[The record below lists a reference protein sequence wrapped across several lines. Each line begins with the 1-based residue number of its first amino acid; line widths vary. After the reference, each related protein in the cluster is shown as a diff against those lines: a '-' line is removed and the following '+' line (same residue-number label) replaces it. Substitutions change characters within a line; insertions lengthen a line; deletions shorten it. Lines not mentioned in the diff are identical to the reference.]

1 MKKYEEIYNP
11 YIKPF
16 RGFKLKI
23 EELTVVNKG
32 ITADLEWLKL
42 NNLEDLSYNI
52 AVLSKKN
59 DKKQKEV
66 KELREMNSKKI
77 EDLKILDQKIKSH
90 FSPQYYFSGSQKT
103 LRLERKTLISSV
115 DNLSSI
121 LVLKIKSKTKLNAKI
136 NKFQSDIK
144 RYTLLNLQSLKEESE
159 KNIQFLKRLTQEAN
173 SILIK
178 KNKVASK
185 LKPITDE
192 LSRID
197 LEIEKTNS
205 IIVKAQNYNAKLD
218 NAFNA
223 RERAI
228 IHQECKHYLG
238 DGKPN
243 NIIRRNSGLIKM
255 HQRDLEKLLVRA
267 KKISDKV
274 IRKIDTVVID
284 GNNMTYEN
292 SKFIGIKAL
301 LSSTQILEKDYK
313 VIVIFDSEIRSML
326 KKSSRSISE
335 EFGDFIKIHI
345 VASKQKA
352 DETILDLVSGKLNSY
367 VVSND
372 RFSDYF
378 DKEAVKNKRI
388 LRHEIIDNSIFIHD
402 LDLRT
407 TF

>member
-1 MKKYEEIYNP
+1 
-11 YIKPF
+11 
-16 RGFKLKI
+16 
-23 EELTVVNKG
+23 
-32 ITADLEWLKL
+32 
-42 NNLEDLSYNI
+42 
-52 AVLSKKN
+52 
-59 DKKQKEV
+59 
-66 KELREMNSKKI
+66 
-77 EDLKILDQKIKSH
+77 
-90 FSPQYYFSGSQKT
+90 
-103 LRLERKTLISSV
+103 
-115 DNLSSI
+115 
-121 LVLKIKSKTKLNAKI
+121 
-136 NKFQSDIK
+136 
-144 RYTLLNLQSLKEESE
+144 
-159 KNIQFLKRLTQEAN
+159 
-173 SILIK
+173 LIK
-178 KNKVASK
+178 KNELGSK

-197 LEIEKTNS
+197 LELKKTNS
-205 IIVKAQNYNAKLD
+205 IIVIAQNYNTKLD

-228 IHQECKHYLG
+228 IHQECERYLG
-238 DGKPN
+238 DGQPN
-243 NIIRRNSGLIKM
+243 IIIRRNSGLIKM

-267 KKISDKV
+267 KKISDKA
-274 IRKIDTVVID
+274 IRKIDTIVID
-284 GNNMTYEN
+284 GNNMAYEN
-292 SKFIGIKAL
+292 SKFIGIKAI

-335 EFGDFIKIHI
+335 EFGDSIKIHI

-378 DKEAVKNKRI
+378 DKEAIQSKRI

-402 LDLRT
+402 LDLKT

>member
-1 MKKYEEIYNP
+1 MKNYEEIYNP

-23 EELTVVNKG
+23 EELTIVNKG

-42 NNLEDLSYNI
+42 NNFEDLSYNI
-52 AVLSKKN
+52 TVLSKKK
-59 DKKQKEV
+59 DIKQKKV
-66 KELREMNSKKI
+66 KELREKNSRKI
-77 EDLKILDQKIKSH
+77 EDLKILDQKIKSR
-90 FSPQYYFSGSQKT
+90 FSPRYYFSGSQKT
-103 LRLERKTLISSV
+103 LRLKRKTLTTSV
-115 DNLSSI
+115 NNLSSTLALI
-121 LVLKIKSKTKLNAKI
+121 IKSKTKLNAKI
-136 NKFQSDIK
+136 NKSQSDIK
-144 RYTLLNLQSLKEESE
+144 RHTLLNVESLIEESE
-159 KNIQFLKRLTQEAN
+159 KNIRFLKRLYQESN

-178 KNKVASK
+178 KNELGSK

-197 LEIEKTNS
+197 LELKKTNS
-205 IIVKAQNYNAKLD
+205 IIVIAQNYNTKLD

-228 IHQECKHYLG
+228 IHQECERYLG
-238 DGKPN
+238 DGQPN
-243 NIIRRNSGLIKM
+243 IIIRRNSGLIKM

-267 KKISDKV
+267 KKISDKA
-274 IRKIDTVVID
+274 IRKIDTIVID
-284 GNNMTYEN
+284 GNNMAYEN
-292 SKFIGIKAL
+292 SKFIGIKAI

-335 EFGDFIKIHI
+335 EFGDSIKIHI

-378 DKEAVKNKRI
+378 DKEAIQSKRI

-402 LDLRT
+402 LDLKT

>member
-1 MKKYEEIYNP
+1 LKKYEEIYNP

-16 RGFKLKI
+16 LGFKLKI

-52 AVLSKKN
+52 AVLSKKK
-59 DKKQKEV
+59 DTKQKEV